1 MGTHVKKMEVGL
13 QIWGLSERKDEE
25 RLTVGDTWYSKG
37 RNEEEEQYGK
47 MQVPRNEIRKC
58 NSKKNSFEI
67 EHRMKEKN
75 GA

>member
-1 MGTHVKKMEVGL
+1 M
-13 QIWGLSERKDEE
+13 
-25 RLTVGDTWYSKG
+25 GDTWHSKG
-37 RNEEEEQYGK
+37 RNEEEERYGK

-58 NSKKNSFEI
+58 NSKKNSFKI